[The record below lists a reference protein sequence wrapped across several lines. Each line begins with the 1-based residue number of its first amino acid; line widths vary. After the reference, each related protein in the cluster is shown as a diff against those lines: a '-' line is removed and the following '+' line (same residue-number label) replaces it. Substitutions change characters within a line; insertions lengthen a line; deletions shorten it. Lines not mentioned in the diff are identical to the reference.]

1 MTTIPHRE
9 LRNQSNKIL
18 ERVKNGETI
27 DVTNNGEVAAT
38 LIPPCRFPFRAP
50 ASGRERAPSERKRV
64 DFQILAR
71 VQSGA
76 STAEILSDLRRGR

>member
-9 LRNQSNKIL
+9 LRNQSSKIL

-38 LIPPCRFPFRAP
+38 LIPPSASPFERLLLAGNVRP
-50 ASGRERAPSERKRV
+50 ALGAV
-64 DFQILAR
+64 DFQVLRR
-71 VQSGA
+71 VTSDAG
-76 STAEILSDLRRGR
+76 TAEMLSDLRGDR